1 VAQFEVTNVTV
12 IQGIRSIGMGAD
24 INIYDGGTNVDMI
37 DIHLDRLAPAPLFV
51 WADRL
56 AFPGQTSK
64 TGRFRIWHSSFEG
77 MSDDV
82 MDDLSAESN
91 VVKID
96 RATNSVL
103 NWELQGRHAEAGG
116 RAPAAIHNVSIVDN
130 DMYYSPT
137 LIEGGDT
144 WYQMQNTLI
153 QLGAVQNLLLARNSI
168 HLAAGMPTNLP
179 IVQLCNVRGHHART
193 RRSSSRARPRPSRR
207 PRSGKT

>member
-1 VAQFEVTNVTV
+1 MTV
-12 IQGIRSIGMGAD
+12 IQRIRSIGMGAD
-24 INIYDGGTNVDMI
+24 INTYDGGTNVDMI

-137 LIEGGDT
+137 RPSSRVGTPG
-144 WYQMQNTLI
+144 
-153 QLGAVQNLLLARNSI
+153 
-168 HLAAGMPTNLP
+168 
-179 IVQLCNVRGHHART
+179 T
-193 RRSSSRARPRPSRR
+193 RCKTRSSSSGRCRTCCWPGIQLTWPRACRPICPSSSSATFVT
-207 PRSGKT
+207 RSLLTTLSSSSRTP